1 MQKVQSISGFPE
13 WLPEQKLVED
23 RVIATIK
30 TIYQRHGFT
39 PLETPAVEWLST
51 LGQKGEITKEI
62 YVLKRLRAEEGA
74 EADLAL
80 HFDLTV
86 PFARYVAQHFGA
98 LQFPF
103 RRYQLQKVWRGERPQ
118 KGRMREFYQFD
129 IDIVAQDELPLSCD
143 AEILTTASTVF
154 SALPLGPF
162 VIRVNNRKI
171 LLGLYESLGLSREI
185 QDQARITVDKI
196 DKIGRDGV
204 FSELTKTLGIE
215 VEKAQRILAFSEVR
229 VPAADAGRALASLG
243 VANQLFEEGCREL
256 LTVLS
261 YIPENRRTCIQLD
274 CSIARG
280 LDYYTG
286 VIFELR
292 LIDHVE
298 YGTVFGGGRYEDL
311 ASEFTNKKLP
321 GVGGSI
327 GLSRLMSLI
336 FDKNLIACTDK
347 SPSQVLIAVFSED
360 QRLACNCAAATVR
373 DGGVPTEVYFK
384 SPKLGKQIDYAAKR
398 GIRYIVFIDP
408 QSGQAEVKDLQAQTQ
423 EKIPDLASW
432 ARSVAAT
439 V

>member
-23 RVIATIK
+23 RIIATIK
-30 TIYQRHGFT
+30 TIYQRHGFV

-51 LGQKGEITKEI
+51 LAQKGEITKEI
-62 YVLKRLRAEEGA
+62 YVLKRHRAEEGA
-74 EADLAL
+74 ESDLAL

-129 IDIVAQDELPLSCD
+129 IDTVAQDELPLSCD

-171 LLGLYESLGLSREI
+171 LLGLYQSLGLTREA
-185 QDQARITVDKI
+185 QEQARIAVDKL
-196 DKIGRDGV
+196 DKIGVDGV
-204 FSELTKTLGIE
+204 YTELTKTIGLDA
-215 VEKAQRILAFSEVR
+215 EKAKRILSFGEVR
-229 VPAADAGRALASLG
+229 VSAAEAGKVLAGMG
-243 VANQLFEEGCREL
+243 VADPLFEEGCREL
-256 LTVLS
+256 TTVLS
-261 YIPENRRTCIQLD
+261 YIPEERRSCIQLD

-292 LIDHVE
+292 LLEHAE
-298 YGTVFGGGRYEDL
+298 YGTVFGGGRYENL

-336 FDKNLIACTDK
+336 FDKNLIPCAEKT
-347 SPSQVLIAVFSED
+347 PTQVLIAVFSEE
-360 QRLACNCAAATVR
+360 QRLSCNVLAASLR
-373 DGGVPTEVYFK
+373 DIGVCTEVYFK
-384 SPKLGKQIDYAAKR
+384 APKLGKQIEYADKR
-398 GIRYIVFIDP
+398 GIRYVVFVDP
-408 QSGQAEVKDLQAQTQ
+408 QSGQSEVKDLKNQTQ
-423 EKIPDLASW
+423 EKIADLQGW
-432 ARSVAAT
+432 ARKLVAAS
-439 V
+439 